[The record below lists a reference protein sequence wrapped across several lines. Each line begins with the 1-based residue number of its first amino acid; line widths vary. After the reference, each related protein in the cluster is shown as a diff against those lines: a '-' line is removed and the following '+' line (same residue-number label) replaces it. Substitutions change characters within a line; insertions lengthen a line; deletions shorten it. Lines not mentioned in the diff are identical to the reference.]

1 MKSILSLVLY
11 TATALAQGIY
21 IESPAAG
28 TELKAGET
36 ITVQIGRPVRS
47 SHSPPLH
54 SLRSTPPL
62 HHTYS
67 LTHAFFSGIGIPRKH
82 RRNWYRHRYRI
93 LLRVLRMHRPR
104 LGYRKSPIQRPL

>member
-1 MKSILSLVLY
+1 MKSILSLALY

-36 ITVQIGRPVRS
+36 VTVQIGRPVPP

-54 SLRSTPPL
+54 SSPSTPGL
-62 HHTYS
+62 YHT
-67 LTHAFFSGIGIPRKH
+67 
-82 RRNWYRHRYRI
+82 
-93 LLRVLRMHRPR
+93 
-104 LGYRKSPIQRPL
+104 

>member
-1 MKSILSLVLY
+1 MRSILSLVLY

-47 SHSPPLH
+47 SHSPQ
-54 SLRSTPPL
+54 L
-62 HHTYS
+62 HHPYP
-67 LTHAFFSGIGIPRKH
+67 LTHAFFVVIGFSGKH
-82 RRNWYRHRYRI
+82 RRNRHRNW
-93 LLRVLRMHRPR
+93 H
-104 LGYRKSPIQRPL
+104 